1 MQAINSFIDDTYH
14 IMKTFY
20 PATEKLNEI
29 IFADKW
35 MQKAENKITKKYFNE
50 IFKYKSAISAIVNKI
65 KHNHARLNYVQITT
79 KHGKIIG
86 YFVEGLDNS
95 ESLGADTT
103 IHKRYMNADTAFS
116 LNRDLKFHLVNFFYI
131 CDSLRESLEEIIK
144 KKYNVELTYQNNSI
158 NDSTFKFDTCKRIQ
172 ELPYLFFPDEM
183 EKNIPV
189 IKIIENSIEFSKN
202 TDAPELLT
210 YEELRVI
217 TQMTGDGITKA
228 FRFPYMFI

>member
-1 MQAINSFIDDTYH
+1 MYKFNYTDFFTYLYQLFIFSARTVH
-14 IMKTFY
+14 SWRPHCPITS
-20 PATEKLNEI
+20 PVLS
-29 IFADKW
+29 IFCG
-35 MQKAENKITKKYFNE
+35 
-50 IFKYKSAISAIVNKI
+50 SIVQF
-65 KHNHARLNYVQITT
+65 LPPY
-79 KHGKIIG
+79 
-86 YFVEGLDNS
+86 S
-95 ESLGADTT
+95 
-103 IHKRYMNADTAFS
+103 
-116 LNRDLKFHLVNFFYI
+116 
-131 CDSLRESLEEIIK
+131 EIIK

-183 EKNIPV
+183 EKDIPV